1 MRKEEVEQILQE
13 NESGLLVYA
22 QRILGDYGKAQDV
35 VQEVF
40 VRFLRKIPP
49 PRSIRSYLFRIAHN
63 LCCEE
68 FRRLR
73 RMPLEDDQ
81 GEMLERLSDIQRNAE
96 EHWCNKEEMAR
107 MRELL
112 RNLDEKKR
120 TMVLLKLEQGMS
132 YRQIGEIMG
141 MTPENVGVTLGQ
153 TLKKLRRDFR
163 NFTDR
168 EEGHHEL

>member
-40 VRFLRKIPP
+40 IRFLRKIPP

-73 RMPLEDDQ
+73 RMPLEEDER
-81 GEMLERLSDIQRNAE
+81 GEILQRISDIQRNAE
-96 EHWCNKEEMAR
+96 EHCRNKEELTR

-112 RNLDEKKR
+112 QNLDEKKH
-120 TMVLLKLEQGMS
+120 TMILLKLEQGMS

-163 NFTDR
+163 NFADR
-168 EEGHHEL
+168 EEWQS